1 MKLVELKCKNCGA
14 TLKADPELDE
24 ITCKYCQTTFKMD
37 NEVKHVKFDNMEQN
51 GYEFEKGVICEQE
64 KDTILE
70 MIQFIRKN
78 MD

>member
-1 MKLVELKCKNCGA
+1 MWCNIK
-14 TLKADPELDE
+14 TDPELDE

-37 NEVKHVKFDNMEQN
+37 DEVKHVKFDDMEQN
-51 GYEFEKGVICEQE
+51 GHEFEKGVIYEQE